1 MNINRILSPLV
12 GGLLAALLFLWQKRM
27 MEEKDVI
34 YEKDTIRGSISVKG
48 VEGVNYSE
56 SLASNPNK

>member
-34 YEKDTIRGSISVKG
+34 YEKDTIRGSISVKD